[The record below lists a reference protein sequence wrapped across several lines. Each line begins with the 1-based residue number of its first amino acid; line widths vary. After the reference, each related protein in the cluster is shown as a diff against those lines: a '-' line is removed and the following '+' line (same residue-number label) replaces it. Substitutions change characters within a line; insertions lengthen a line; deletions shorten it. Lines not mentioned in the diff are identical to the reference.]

1 MFNLYIDGH
10 LTQLSVLGVGDRMA
24 DLYLGCLTYADDI
37 TLVSS
42 SIARLQTMLDM
53 CTVYAKEHHLI
64 FNSKKSV
71 MITFKKKRYI
81 YKQSHDP
88 EVFLNDARLPNK
100 DEIVHLG
107 VVMNAHCAIESSLE
121 ARRRKFYAAV
131 NGVVTQLGGICS
143 NDSVAK
149 ISTVRFCFE

>member
-1 MFNLYIDGH
+1 
-10 LTQLSVLGVGDRMA
+10 MA

-42 SIARLQTMLDM
+42 SIAGLQRMLEM

-71 MITFKKKRYI
+71 MITFKKKRCN
-81 YKQSHDP
+81 QSHDP
-88 EVFLNDARLPNK
+88 EVFFNDARLPNK

-121 ARRRKFYAAV
+121 ARKRKFYA
-131 NGVVTQLGGICS
+131 GVVTRLGGICS
-143 NDSVAK
+143 NDSVWMK
-149 ISTVRFCFE
+149 IMECQLFPVLAYGCHLWNFEKSSLVTSVNTAYR